1 VIGWPRGLGSSAS
14 TTACTSVA
22 GATRA
27 SREREGHPDR
37 MTPAFARRGTISGHW
52 NGALVALDLHI
63 ESPLFPATS
72 EG

>member
-1 VIGWPRGLGSSAS
+1 
-14 TTACTSVA
+14 VA